1 MARDMMAVRL
11 DRTTRLRLRVAAKRR
26 RLTQSAVA
34 RTALE
39 HWLEA
44 EERSEEARPYDA
56 IVDLL
61 GSVRGG
67 DRGRSTRGAE
77 WIAAALRRAVSR
89 RRR

>member
-1 MARDMMAVRL
+1 MARDVMAVRL
-11 DRTTRLRLRVAAKRR
+11 DRATRLRLGAAAKRR
-26 RLTQSAVA
+26 RLTPSAAA
-34 RTALE
+34 RAALE

-44 EERSEEARPYDA
+44 EERSDSARPYDA
-56 IVDLL
+56 MVDLL

-77 WIAAALRRAVSR
+77 WIAGALRRRVSR